1 MRWQPHIE
9 SDSSLERVNGGSN
22 ENGGNGQ
29 NGKTHGKEEICV
41 TLLGPEDGKEDISRA
56 AQKLVSEVAR
66 GKREVDEVTQ
76 EALGEALNT
85 CKGLPDPCLVVTLG
99 TASATAK
106 FPPWQLRLSE
116 IHRLPSHK
124 GLLPGDLQGVLTRFR
139 SSSIFIADY

>member
-1 MRWQPHIE
+1 VRWQPHIE
-9 SDSSLERVNGGSN
+9 TDSSLERVNGGSN

-124 GLLPGDLQGVLTRFR
+124 GLLPGDLQGVLTSYSNCQQRCGR
-139 SSSIFIADY
+139 